1 MLSLSVRTLSP
12 ILLLR
17 EAALSVF
24 FPGGPELLGNNP
36 EQFVEQIEPWPWMST
51 FQNAELL
58 PQGEILQY
66 KFPTVTKKANEYS
79 EPEQKQAVHEP
90 GL

>member
-1 MLSLSVRTLSP
+1 M
-12 ILLLR
+12 
-17 EAALSVF
+17 A
-24 FPGGPELLGNNP
+24 
-36 EQFVEQIEPWPWMST
+36 T
-51 FQNAELL
+51 FQNGELL